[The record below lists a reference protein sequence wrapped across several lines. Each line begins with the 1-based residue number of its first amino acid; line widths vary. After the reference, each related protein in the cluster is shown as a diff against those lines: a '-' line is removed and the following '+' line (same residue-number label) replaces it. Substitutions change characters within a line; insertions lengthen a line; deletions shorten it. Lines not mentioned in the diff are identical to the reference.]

1 MALKNHRENN
11 IFTTDKNAGES
22 FNAVENQL
30 EARYGK
36 YKLIIQNFTIMSDT
50 FMRKVFQKRECVG
63 YALQV
68 IMKKPDL
75 QVREH
80 VVQGDYK
87 NLQGRSAILDCVAY
101 DTDGR
106 QYNIE
111 IQQDFEG
118 LPESYVIFITG
129 QDTLGDQL
137 PIYHIRRRI
146 DETGKTFDD
155 KAYLIKIRHS
165 CGTDRTGLKCGGC
178 YGRAMDCRRCSCRK
192 IKYPSD
198 M

>member
-1 MALKNHRENN
+1 
-11 IFTTDKNAGES
+11 
-22 FNAVENQL
+22 
-30 EARYGK
+30 
-36 YKLIIQNFTIMSDT
+36 
-50 FMRKVFQKRECVG
+50 MRKVFQKRECVG